1 MNVTKRSGKWQYD
14 FRYNNKRY
22 RKGSFKTKK
31 DATVAGNAKYN
42 ELINGFNISDDDS
55 FISYYYDWVKV
66 NKENKVS
73 QTTLNRY
80 LSSGKAFEEKF
91 GNTSINKISQL
102 KYREF
107 LNEYAEGMYLNPRK
121 EGRAKGSVKK
131 LHNCLSAAFADA
143 LNEKLITKDPTYKAE
158 PHGVKKDKPEKEKFM
173 NLNDYKMLK
182 EYVLDSYELSYLFI
196 YILIATGARF
206 KEVQHLKYSDLD
218 QVNNEIHLPGTKSE
232 NAERT
237 IALARVDMKHIMHV
251 LDKRPKN
258 IGGYI
263 FNTGA
268 TLITNNAVTKTLR
281 KFLLEY
287 RVGSYT
293 LHALRHTHASML
305 LSQGLSIQYISKRLG
320 HANIEITWRVYSH
333 LLEEQKNEEDAMLD
347 KALTNF

>member
-31 DATVAGNAKYN
+31 DATIAGNSKYN
-42 ELINGFNISDDDS
+42 ELINGYNISDDNS
-55 FISYYYDWVKV
+55 FISYYYEWVRV

-80 LSSGKAFEEKF
+80 LASGRAFEEKF
-91 GNTSINKISQL
+91 GNTPINKISQL

-107 LNEYAEGMYLNPRK
+107 LNEYAEGKYLTPRK

-131 LHNCLSAAFADA
+131 LHNCLSGAFADA
-143 LNEKLITKDPTYKAE
+143 INEKLITKDPTYKAE
-158 PHGVKKDKPEKEKFM
+158 PHGVKKEKSEKDKFM
-173 NLNDYKMLK
+173 NLTDYKKLK
-182 EYVLDSYELSYLFI
+182 SYVSDSYELSYLFI
-196 YILIATGARF
+196 YVLIATGARF
-206 KEVQHLKYSDLD
+206 KEIQHLKYSDID
-218 QVNNEIHLPGTKSE
+218 QVKQQIHLPGTKSE

-237 IALARVDMKHIMHV
+237 IAIAKNDLKHILNI
-251 LDKRPKN
+251 LDNRPRN
-258 IGGYI
+258 MGGYI

-268 TLITNNAVTKTLR
+268 TLISNNAVTKTLR
-281 KFLLEY
+281 KFLLENKI
-287 RVGSYT
+287 GNYT

-305 LSQGLSIQYISKRLG
+305 LSEGLSIQYVSKRLG

-333 LLEEQKNEEDAMLD
+333 LLEEQKLEEDSMLD
-347 KALTNF
+347 SALANF